1 MNVTMRRKLSVCAAM
16 IVALGVAATWTTA
29 QSSSGSLLVV
39 LRGEKAGP
47 VLGVID
53 AASGKVLGRVP
64 LGTDPHGVTVSDD
77 GKLAY
82 VANTNG
88 HKETIP
94 DGDSISVIDIASRKE
109 IRRVEVGQGAMPHD
123 IHFRRGK
130 VYFSAGGFKSVGRY
144 DPARNKVEYFG
155 LGQDGIHMLAFNR
168 DVTTIFAANNISHT
182 VAVLEGAPPE
192 WKLTLIPVGKVP
204 EGTDISPDGKQLWT
218 VNEESNNL
226 SIIDVATKKVAQ
238 TLDLKTDHANRLRYM
253 PNGKYVIILDRQIA
267 EVVLVDAA
275 TRQVAKKIK
284 MTGEKPRMGDLTVLP
299 DSSRVYITVQAT
311 PPYIAD
317 LDLKTLTVSRH
328 IDLPSSGD
336 GIAWAGP
343 RASSA
348 TN

>member
-1 MNVTMRRKLSVCAAM
+1 MRSML
-16 IVALGVAATWTTA
+16 VALGVVAAVAAA
-29 QSSSGSLLVV
+29 QMPSGSILVV
-39 LRGEKAGP
+39 LRNEKGGP
-47 VLGVID
+47 VLGIID
-53 AASGKVLGRVP
+53 PGTGKIVGRVP
-64 LGTDPHGVTVSDD
+64 TGKDPHGVTVSDD
-77 GKLAY
+77 GKLAF

-88 HKETIP
+88 HGQTIP
-94 DGDSISVIDIASRKE
+94 EGDSISVIDIASRKE

-130 VYFSAGGFKSVGRY
+130 VYFSASGFKAVGRY

-182 VAVLEGAPPE
+182 VAVIEGANPPE

-204 EGTDISPDGKQLWT
+204 EGTDISPDGKHVWT
-218 VNEESNNL
+218 VNEESNNV
-226 SIIDVATKKVAQ
+226 SIIDVTTKKVAQ
-238 TLDLKTDHANRLRYM
+238 TLDLKTDHANRLRYT

-267 EVVLVDAA
+267 EVVVVDAA
-275 TRQVAKKIK
+275 TRQIAKKIK
-284 MTGEKPRMGDLTVLP
+284 MTGEKPRMGDLAVSP

-317 LDLKTLTVSRH
+317 FDLQTLTVSRR

-336 GIAWAGP
+336 GIAWAAP